1 MVNLNTGCTI
11 PSLGSETV
19 FSVLIYDRHGQDII
33 SPLLSVKELREMGVT
48 LHLLLHSERG
58 EIPDVP
64 AIYFC
69 QPTEENLVRIGQD
82 FTDGL
87 YSSYYLNFTSP
98 ISRQKMED
106 LAQTAL
112 QANCQASIKKVY
124 DQYVNFI
131 MLGRKYVLPQTS
143 RADIQDT
150 EVDVIIDSIVD
161 SLFSVFVNLGQVPV
175 IRCQSG
181 NASQMVAERLDKKLR
196 ENLRDTRNSFFT
208 GLSSD
213 AFATG
218 QLSFHR
224 PLLVLLDRNID
235 LSSPLHHTW
244 TYQALTHDLLN
255 LSLNRVYLPQTE
267 NVPVGKKPKNKEYEL
282 SNADSFWVN
291 HKSSPFPMVAA
302 AVETELEDYKSSEE
316 KIKGLKSDFPAT
328 QPEDFFNDNT
338 AILTSAITSL
348 PELLKRK
355 ANIDKH
361 MKLNCIKNRKLDVY
375 FELEEKLMARTALE
389 KPLLEVIRDPEMGSA
404 NDKLRLFLIFYLCA
418 TEVNPTELKEY
429 TDALKEAGVN
439 LDAFAYIKRWK
450 GLLKMTAAPSEYTG
464 GVAKTVSMF
473 SKLMNQGSS
482 IVVEGVKNF
491 VLKENKLPI
500 TRIVDNL
507 MELKNCEEERD
518 FLYFD
523 PKIIRP
529 SESTIVNARAKTP
542 FQDAV
547 VFVVGGGNYMEF
559 TNLSL
564 YAKNKATSS
573 PKRLVYGCTDVVN
586 AEQFLAQEA

>member
-1 MVNLNTGCTI
+1 MASLRQKQIASVRQMVNLNTGCTI

-131 MLGRKYVLPQTS
+131 CLEENMFCLKHQGS
-143 RADIQDT
+143 
-150 EVDVIIDSIVD
+150 DSI
-161 SLFSVFVNLGQVPV
+161 SYHGQVPV

-316 KIKGLKSDFPAT
+316 KIKGLKSDFPAS

-361 MKLNCIKNRKLDVY
+361 MSIAMGLLNCIKNRKLDVY

-418 TEVNPTELKEY
+418 TEVNATELKDY

-439 LDAFAYIKRWK
+439 LEAFTYIKRWK
-450 GLLKMTAAPSEYTG
+450 SLLKMTAAPSEYTG

-507 MELKNCEEERD
+507 MELKNCEEERR
-518 FLYFD
+518 FF
-523 PKIIRP
+523 
-529 SESTIVNARAKTP
+529 
-542 FQDAV
+542 DAV

-586 AEQFLAQEA
+586 AEQFLAQLCKLGAAIA